1 MNKQYIYSGLIALVV
16 SVSSFGAINLLQD
29 DTESIKPEY
38 SLLPRFRQ
46 AIMALDNE
54 KKNFTPFEFIR
65 SWKSSYVPLSISN
78 LAIPTHKEGTCPAKP
93 GRLDL
98 LVNFWRRIFSGH
110 IDDSLINFTGLFIG
124 SVEK

>member
-29 DTESIKPEY
+29 DTESIKLEHY
-38 SLLPRFRQ
+38 LIPRVRQ
-46 AIMALDNE
+46 AIMALDKE
-54 KKNFTPFEFIR
+54 KKNFTPFDFIR

-78 LAIPTHKEGTCPAKP
+78 LAIPTHKQSTCPAKS

-98 LVNFWRRIFSGH
+98 LRNF
-110 IDDSLINFTGLFIG
+110 
-124 SVEK
+124 